1 MAGGRIWTVEEYEF
15 LKANY
20 GSMAIEEIA
29 ERFGRTKKA
38 VEKKCCNLGLTKRD
52 DIWTE
57 DELAIIR
64 EEYATANLD
73 ELAEKLGRTRTAIKH
88 RATMLGVK
96 RRVFWSDEELEYLH
110 QWWGI
115 KKPKVIAEMINRS
128 EEAVLKKASEEGL
141 GTRVGDG
148 YTATEL
154 AHLLG
159 VSKHR
164 VCVFINK
171 YGLVAKKNRS
181 LKRKTYC
188 IKEKE
193 IIKFLRDNQELWDS
207 RKLTVN
213 IFLQKNKKNPEWFEE
228 KLKKDRQGESYKEIN
243 YWSPSEDKILLDLFF
258 KGYTQKEIA
267 EELGRSW
274 GAVNHRIQRLNWG
287 RKGA

>member
-38 VEKKCCNLGLTKRD
+38 VEKKCCDLGLTKRD
-52 DIWTE
+52 DKWTE
-57 DELAIIR
+57 YELAIIQ
-64 EEYATANLD
+64 EEYVTANLD

-243 YWSPSEDKILLDLFF
+243 YWSPREDKVLLDLFF

-274 GAVNHRIQRLNWG
+274 GAVNHRIKRLNWG